1 MRVHALVAALGL
13 LVIISACAADGPVT
27 PTPTAS
33 GTSTSGTPAATPA
46 EELTITA
53 DNGSGAVSR
62 WQLTCNPPGGTH
74 PDPARACQVL
84 ETVGDSALPPVPKG
98 TMCTQVY
105 GGPETA
111 TITGTWRG
119 RQINS
124 QFSRTNGCEISRWNA
139 LTGVLPA
146 R

>member
-1 MRVHALVAALGL
+1 M
-13 LVIISACAADGPVT
+13 
-27 PTPTAS
+27 
-33 GTSTSGTPAATPA
+33 
-46 EELTITA
+46 
-53 DNGSGAVSR
+53 
-62 WQLTCNPPGGTH
+62 
-74 PDPARACQVL
+74 L

-146 R
+146 AER